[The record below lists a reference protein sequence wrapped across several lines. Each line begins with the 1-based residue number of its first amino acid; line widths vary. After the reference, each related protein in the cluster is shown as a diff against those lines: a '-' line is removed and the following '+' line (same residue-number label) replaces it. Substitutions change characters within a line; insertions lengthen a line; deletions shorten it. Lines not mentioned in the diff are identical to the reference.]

1 MGLSRLMMTPQ
12 KTSSSGSGGGNGTV
26 GDDAFTMTMG
36 QQGGQYGYTRY
47 NATIGEVEG
56 NVKHDGKAVTL
67 VMAAYYSGWFD
78 FAFNVEGVTGG
89 KYNVTVKVTSVETN
103 VSVRINFSNIQY
115 QSYVPGFYEYTNK
128 VASEVANMFSA
139 KNVGKKYR
147 VEIIFN

>member
-1 MGLSRLMMTPQ
+1 MSINRILM
-12 KTSSSGSGGGNGTV
+12 KANGSTIEGEGE
-26 GDDAFTMTMG
+26 FIMTMG
-36 QQGGQYGYTRY
+36 QAGAQYGYSRY
-47 NATIGEVEG
+47 NNATYGEVEG

-67 VMAAYYSGWFD
+67 VVLSYYGSWLD

-89 KYNVTVKVTSVETN
+89 KYNVTVKITSAETN
-103 VSVRINFSNIQY
+103 ENVRIDFSSIQY

-128 VASEVANMFSA
+128 LPSGVATMFNG

>member
-1 MGLSRLMMTPQ
+1 MGLNRILM
-12 KTSSSGSGGGNGTV
+12 KANGSTIE
-26 GDDAFTMTMG
+26 GDGEFIMTMG
-36 QQGGQYGYTRY
+36 QQSTQYGYSRY
-47 NATIGEVEG
+47 NATFGEVEG

-67 VMAAYYSGWFD
+67 VMISYYSGWLD

-89 KYNVTVKVTSVETN
+89 KYNVTVKVTSTETN
-103 VSVRINFSNIQY
+103 ENVRINLSSIQY

-128 VASEVANMFSA
+128 LPSEVATMFNG